1 MVFDDPILAEKFA
14 LETERGYWTV
24 AGKYFFN
31 KAECLKYASAIKDY
45 NVKYLFLNSTY
56 RSLNWRI
63 EPKET
68 MEDLYKLRA
77 QQIRSKYDYVFLFYS
92 GGADSTNILDTFMDN
107 NIPLDEVVTCYPISV
122 IEKSINSFN
131 PKDKDKSNV
140 MFEYILAA
148 QPKLKE
154 LSTRYPNTKI
164 TVVDYAELSRNF
176 IIKGNLNKVFQSGLA
191 ADPYHTSHLYVAEKM
206 RALSDTKSVCAISG
220 IDKPRIM
227 YDMATGNFGCYFH
240 DLNTI
245 FGKFSEET
253 LSGYIPKIEYF
264 YYTTD
269 LPTLMQKQCFV
280 LKHTLIEKA
289 KLTPTTAK
297 EIISK
302 VKDNRFIIYNSHTH
316 FFRTT
321 LYSKWNDNTW
331 QADKDTT
338 NYFYQS
344 NSKWFHTDKFTE
356 KRYMDYYEGQVN
368 ELINGV
374 DEIFIER
381 SNGKVNKFIDFISSP
396 IIF

>member
-1 MVFDDPILAEKFA
+1 MIVMFSGGCDSWTIIDSCIKAGVLVDEIWSFGGHEWCDPNDKSRNPNNLANETRFAAIPEAKKFQQRDPRIKYKVFDATRLIEDYWKKNNPDAYEEHWISPEGPVREIV
-14 LETERGYWTV
+14 ETLDDQHV
-24 AGKYFFN
+24 P
-31 KAECLKYASAIKDY
+31 
-45 NVKYLFLNSTY
+45 
-56 RSLNWRI
+56 RS
-63 EPKET
+63 
-68 MEDLYKLRA
+68 
-77 QQIRSKYDYVFLFYS
+77 
-92 GGADSTNILDTFMDN
+92 
-107 NIPLDEVVTCYPISV
+107 
-122 IEKSINSFN
+122 SFN
-131 PKDKDKSNV
+131 RIV
-140 MFEYILAA
+140 
-148 QPKLKE
+148 
-154 LSTRYPNTKI
+154 R
-164 TVVDYAELSRNF
+164 
-176 IIKGNLNKVFQSGLA
+176 
-191 ADPYHTSHLYVAEKM
+191 
-206 RALSDTKSVCAISG
+206 ISG

-289 KLTPTTAK
+289 KLTPATAK
-297 EIISK
+297 EIITK
-302 VKDNRFIIYNSHTH
+302 VKDNRFIIYNSHTP

-356 KRYMDYYEGQVN
+356 KRFMDYYEGQVN